1 MDQLVASETLL
12 LDWAIMAVSLFNT
25 ILLTW
30 LGLTVLLNADRRDWG
45 IWLASAGLLLGGA
58 FFVSH
63 TAVLGVGPLQL
74 SWRSMIF
81 WWIVGMVPAII
92 LPIGWYVIIL
102 WYTGFWN
109 NPSARL
115 RRRQYPWL
123 IFTVT
128 LLVIGLMTLALG
140 VVLLAVPSPELTSLR
155 LFIRWSIAGIPLL
168 ALGYSVY
175 AVLCIGLS
183 LDALRRPEP
192 SQRVMGSLA
201 RRRAHPWLVAT
212 AVALLVVSLLGAGVV
227 LWLVQYARQRTFLEI
242 YLESTRTISRI
253 DLVIATIISVAII
266 LLGQAIVSYE
276 VFTGKTLP
284 RRGLLRHWRRAMIL
298 AAGYGVLVGG
308 SMVVHLQ
315 VIYSLLLTAL
325 LMTFFFALFSWRS
338 YAERERHFA
347 TLRPFVTS
355 QHLYEQLLTQ
365 SVPPDVDFVTPFR
378 ALCTDVLG
386 TRIAYLVALGP
397 LAPLVRPPL
406 VYPEGQEPA
415 LPPLAEIATHFNSP
429 QTMSISL
436 DSGRYGGAEWAIPLW
451 SERGLIGVFL
461 LGEKQDGGLYTQ
473 EEIEIA
479 RVIGERLIDTQAS
492 AEIGRRLMALQRERL
507 AQSQVIDRQ
516 TRRVLHDDILPTLQS
531 ATIALDS
538 TPLHSSKQ
546 VTSAISL
553 IAEAHRQ
560 ISDLLRHMP
569 TTTVPEV
576 TRLGL
581 VRALQR
587 AVGDELGEAF
597 DVVSWQI
604 DPAAAR
610 QAQSIPSLTA
620 EVIFYAAREVIRN
633 AAHHG
638 RGDQAE
644 RPLCL
649 TIALSWNNGLV
660 LQIEDNG
667 VGLAGADTPALKG
680 SGQGLALHSTM
691 MAVVGGTITVESV
704 TREYTRVQ
712 LALPQES

>member
-1 MDQLVASETLL
+1 MDQLVAGETLL
-12 LDWAIMAVSLFNT
+12 LDWATMAVSLFNT

-45 IWLASAGLLLGGA
+45 IWLASGGLLLGGA

-63 TAVLGVGPLQL
+63 TAILGVGLLQL

-81 WWIVGMVPAII
+81 WWTVGMVPAII
-92 LPIGWYVIIL
+92 LPFGWYVTIL
-102 WYTGFWN
+102 WYAGFWN
-109 NPSARL
+109 DPSAGL
-115 RRRQYPWL
+115 RRQQYPWL
-123 IFTVT
+123 IFTVI
-128 LLVIGLMTLALG
+128 LLVTGLMSLGLG
-140 VVLLAVPSPELTSLR
+140 VLLLAVPAPGLAPLR

-168 ALGYSVY
+168 ALGYSAYV
-175 AVLCIGLS
+175 VLCIGLS

-201 RRRAHPWLVAT
+201 RQRAHPWLAAT
-212 AVALLVVSLLGAGVV
+212 AVALLIVSLLGGGVM
-227 LWLVQYARQRTFLEI
+227 LWVIQDARQRTFLEI
-242 YLESTRTISRI
+242 YLESTRTIARL
-253 DLVIATIISVAII
+253 DLVIAAIISVAII
-266 LLGQAIVSYE
+266 LLGQAVVSYE

-284 RRGLLRHWRRAMIL
+284 RRGLLRHWRRAIIL
-298 AAGYGVLVGG
+298 AAGYGILVGG
-308 SMVVHLQ
+308 SIVIHLR
-315 VIYSLLLTAL
+315 VIYSLLLTTL

-338 YAERERHFA
+338 YAERERYIA

-355 QHLYEQLLTQ
+355 QHLYEQLLTR

-406 VYPEGQEPA
+406 VYPDGQEPV

-429 QTMSISL
+429 QAMTISL
-436 DSGRYGGAEWAIPLW
+436 DPGRYGGAEWAIPLW

-461 LGEKQDGGLYTQ
+461 LGQKQDGGLYTQ

-516 TRRVLHDDILPTLQS
+516 TRRVLHDDILPTLQA
-531 ATIALDS
+531 ATISLGSA
-538 TPLHSSKQ
+538 PLQPDEH
-546 VTSAISL
+546 VAAAVSL
-553 IAEAHRQ
+553 IVEAHRQ
-560 ISDLLRHMP
+560 ISDLLHNMP
-569 TTTVPEV
+569 TTTVPEI

-587 AVGDELGEAF
+587 AVDDELGQAF
-597 DVVSWQI
+597 DGVSWHI
-604 DPAAAR
+604 DSAAAR
-610 QAQSIPSLTA
+610 QVQSIPSLTA

-649 TIALSWNNGLV
+649 IIALSWNNGLV
-660 LQIEDNG
+660 LKIEDDG
-667 VGLAGADTPALKG
+667 VGLAGADAPAIKG

-704 TREYTRVQ
+704 AGKYTRVQ
-712 LALPQES
+712 LALPQET